1 MKMNI
6 MKLFRDLMKFGKV
19 ETPEG
24 ILIYE
29 GDVLAEGTEVFI
41 EDAEGNIVPAPDG
54 TYGEYEVKE
63 GKIAPKAEEAPET
76 EEKPAEEESMA
87 GEEPATEEAPAT
99 EEPATDD
106 KEERI
111 AALEAAVAELK
122 AALEALAAAKEE
134 QEFSN
139 LKPAE
144 KEIKDIA
151 TNKTKGA
158 MKYFE

>member
-1 MKMNI
+1 
-6 MKLFRDLMKFGKV
+6 MKLFREIMKFGKV

-87 GEEPATEEAPAT
+87 GEEAPAEGDGEKPA

-111 AALEAAVAELK
+111 AALEAAVAEMK
-122 AALEALAAAKEE
+122 AAIEALAAAKEE

-151 TNKTKGA
+151 TNKTNGA
-158 MKYFE
+158 MKYFG

>member
-1 MKMNI
+1 
-6 MKLFRDLMKFGKV
+6 MKFGKV

-76 EEKPAEEESMA
+76 EEKPAEEEAMA
-87 GEEPATEEAPAT
+87 GEEKPAEGDGEKPA

-122 AALEALAAAKEE
+122 AAIEALAAAKEE